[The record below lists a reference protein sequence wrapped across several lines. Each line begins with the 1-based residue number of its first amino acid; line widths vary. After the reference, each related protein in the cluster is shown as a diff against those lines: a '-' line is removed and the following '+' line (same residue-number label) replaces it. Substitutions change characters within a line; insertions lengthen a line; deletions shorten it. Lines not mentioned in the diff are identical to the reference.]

1 MLHIEPKKY
10 GHIGFIGNKA
20 LVRLRFAKD
29 YFESDVVYLLK
40 NHMLAEAY
48 NKRDTQYKGK
58 AYVTIELI
66 CTTHQYNLIK
76 IATLRKNIRVMEQKI
91 HYLFTL

>member
-1 MLHIEPKKY
+1 MLYIEPKKY

-40 NHMLAEAY
+40 NHMLATT
-48 NKRDTQYKGK
+48 NISINPT
-58 AYVTIELI
+58 VTS
-66 CTTHQYNLIK
+66 K
-76 IATLRKNIRVMEQKI
+76 INSIM
-91 HYLFTL
+91 F

>member
-48 NKRDTQYKGK
+48 N
-58 AYVTIELI
+58 
-66 CTTHQYNLIK
+66 
-76 IATLRKNIRVMEQKI
+76 
-91 HYLFTL
+91 